1 MDYKLLIL
9 HTYYVIILLFF
20 TIINQK
26 LVIKMLVSMSNIN
39 KFYNGN
45 QILKNVSLVID
56 ENDRIGLVG
65 INGCGKTTLLRILTG
80 KENPDK
86 FTEEDGVISFASK
99 TNIGYLEQ
107 MGALDNENT
116 VIEEMKGVFSELI
129 KISDRMKEL
138 EKLMAENP
146 SDYEQLSDEYSKISA
161 YYEANDGYNIKVKIK
176 TILNGMGFTEDL
188 FDRVISGFSGGEK
201 TRLAIAKLLLENPN
215 ILILDE
221 PTNHLDFRTVMWLE
235 DYLKDYK
242 GALLIVSHDRYFL
255 DKIVTSVCEI
265 ENSVLTRYKGNYTA
279 FTKLKE
285 EAVTRQQKEY
295 DLQQKEIAKMEDYVA
310 RNIVRATTSKSAK
323 SRVKA
328 LERMERIEKPNTYH
342 KSAKLEFT
350 FGIDPP
356 QEVLKVKDIDISVGF
371 GEERKTLVDKLSFEV
386 RRGEKLAIIGDNGI
400 GKSTL
405 LKIIQEKLP
414 HKGKVIWAANV
425 KISYFDQEAENID
438 RVNTV
443 FEEIHRRY
451 PSMSDLEVRSLLGKV
466 RIVGENV
473 FKQAGVVSGG
483 ERCKLCFAIMMLEH
497 GNVLILDEPTNHLDL
512 QTKEVLEEALERFEG
527 TIIYVSHDRYLLN
540 KISTR
545 ILEIT
550 ANATESFNGGFD
562 DYIKI
567 KTQREQKIQEQ
578 IDAEKQQK
586 MREQYEEK
594 KNRAFKTKE
603 QRNQDAKNRQRI
615 KQLEADMEALQ
626 EEQERLETELMS
638 EEVINDYNLMNEK
651 CMRINEIKELTN
663 SMFDEWADLSESL

>member
-1 MDYKLLIL
+1 
-9 HTYYVIILLFF
+9 
-20 TIINQK
+20 
-26 LVIKMLVSMSNIN
+26 MLVSMSNIN

-45 QILKNVSLVID
+45 QILKNVDLVID

-80 KENPDK
+80 KEEPDR

-116 VIEEMKGVFSELI
+116 VIEEMKSVFSELI
-129 KISDRMKEL
+129 AISERMKEL

-146 SDYEQLSDEYSKISA
+146 SDYEALSDEYSKISA
-161 YYEANDGYNIKVKIK
+161 YYEANDGYTIKVKIK

-255 DKIVTSVCEI
+255 DKVVTSVCEI
-265 ENSVLTRYKGNYTA
+265 ENTVLKRYKGNYTA

-342 KSAKLEFT
+342 KSARLEFT

-371 GEERKTLVDKLSFEV
+371 GNERKTLVDNLSFEV

-425 KISYFDQEAENID
+425 KISYFDQEAENIN
-438 RVNTV
+438 RANTV
-443 FEEIHRRY
+443 FEEIHSRY

-512 QTKEVLEEALERFEG
+512 QTKEVLEDALEKFEG
-527 TIIYVSHDRYLLN
+527 TVIYVSHDRYLLN

-550 ANATESFNGGFD
+550 QNATESFAGGFD

-567 KTQREQKIQEQ
+567 KRLREQEQQEAE
-578 IDAEKQQK
+578 DREKQEKLRQ
-586 MREQYEEK
+586 QYVEK
-594 KNRAFKTKE
+594 KNKAFKTKE
-603 QRNQDAKNRQRI
+603 QRNLEAKNRQRI
-615 KQLEADMEALQ
+615 KQLEEEMEKLQ
-626 EEQERLETELMS
+626 EEMDTLEQELTLESVL
-638 EEVINDYNLMNEK
+638 NDYNLMNEK
-651 CMRINEIKELTN
+651 CTRINEIKELTN
-663 SMFDEWADLSESL
+663 TMFEEWAELSESLE

>member
-1 MDYKLLIL
+1 
-9 HTYYVIILLFF
+9 
-20 TIINQK
+20 
-26 LVIKMLVSMSNIN
+26 MLVSMSNIN

-45 QILKNVSLVID
+45 QILKNVDLVID
-56 ENDRIGLVG
+56 ESDRIGLVG

-80 KENPDK
+80 KEEPDR

-116 VIEEMKGVFSELI
+116 VIEEMKSVFSELI
-129 KISDRMKEL
+129 AISERMKEL

-146 SDYEQLSDEYSKISA
+146 SDYEALSDEYSKISA
-161 YYEANDGYNIKVKIK
+161 YYEANDGYTIKVKIK

-188 FDRVISGFSGGEK
+188 FDRAISGFSGGEK

-255 DKIVTSVCEI
+255 DKVVTSVCEI
-265 ENSVLTRYKGNYTA
+265 ENTALKRYKGNYTA

-371 GEERKTLVDKLSFEV
+371 GNERKTLVDNLSFEV

-425 KISYFDQEAENID
+425 KISYFDQEAENIN
-438 RVNTV
+438 RANTV
-443 FEEIHRRY
+443 FEEIHSRY

-512 QTKEVLEEALERFEG
+512 QTKEVLEDALEKFEG
-527 TIIYVSHDRYLLN
+527 TVIYVSHDRYLLN

-550 ANATESFNGGFD
+550 QNATESFAGGFD

-567 KTQREQKIQEQ
+567 KRLREQEQQEAE
-578 IDAEKQQK
+578 DREKQEKLRQ
-586 MREQYEEK
+586 QYVEK
-594 KNRAFKTKE
+594 KNKAFKTKE
-603 QRNQDAKNRQRI
+603 QRNLEAKNRQRI
-615 KQLEADMEALQ
+615 KQLEEEMEKLQ
-626 EEQERLETELMS
+626 EEMDTLEQELTLESVL
-638 EEVINDYNLMNEK
+638 NDYNLMNEK
-651 CMRINEIKELTN
+651 CTRINEIKELTN
-663 SMFDEWADLSESL
+663 TMFEEWAELSESLE

>member
-1 MDYKLLIL
+1 
-9 HTYYVIILLFF
+9 
-20 TIINQK
+20 
-26 LVIKMLVSMSNIN
+26 MLVSMSNVN

-45 QILKNVSLVID
+45 QILKNVDLVID

-80 KENPDK
+80 KEEPDR

-116 VIEEMKGVFSELI
+116 VIEEMKSVFSELI
-129 KISDRMKEL
+129 AISERMKEL

-146 SDYEQLSDEYSKISA
+146 SDYEALSDEYSKISA
-161 YYEANDGYNIKVKIK
+161 YYEANDGYTIKVKIK

-255 DKIVTSVCEI
+255 DKVVTSVCEI
-265 ENSVLTRYKGNYTA
+265 ENTVLKRYKGNYTA

-342 KSAKLEFT
+342 KSARLEFT

-371 GEERKTLVDKLSFEV
+371 GNERKTLVDNLSFEV

-425 KISYFDQEAENID
+425 KISYFDQEAENIN
-438 RVNTV
+438 RANTV
-443 FEEIHRRY
+443 FEEIHSRY

-512 QTKEVLEEALERFEG
+512 QTKEVLEDALEKFEG
-527 TIIYVSHDRYLLN
+527 TVIYVSHDRYLLN

-550 ANATESFNGGFD
+550 QNATESFAGGFD

-567 KTQREQKIQEQ
+567 KRLREQEQQEAE
-578 IDAEKQQK
+578 DREKQEKLRQ
-586 MREQYEEK
+586 QYVEK
-594 KNRAFKTKE
+594 KNKAFKTKE
-603 QRNQDAKNRQRI
+603 QRNLEAKNRQRI
-615 KQLEADMEALQ
+615 KQLEEEMEKLQ
-626 EEQERLETELMS
+626 EEMDTLEQELTLESVL
-638 EEVINDYNLMNEK
+638 NDYNLMNEK
-651 CMRINEIKELTN
+651 CTRINEIKELTN
-663 SMFDEWADLSESL
+663 TMFEEWAELSESLE

>member
-1 MDYKLLIL
+1 
-9 HTYYVIILLFF
+9 
-20 TIINQK
+20 
-26 LVIKMLVSMSNIN
+26 MLVSMSNIN

-45 QILKNVSLVID
+45 QILKNVDLVID
-56 ENDRIGLVG
+56 ESDRIGLVG

-80 KENPDK
+80 KEEPDR

-116 VIEEMKGVFSELI
+116 VIEEMKSVFSELI
-129 KISDRMKEL
+129 AISERMKEL

-146 SDYEQLSDEYSKISA
+146 SDYEALSDEYSRISA
-161 YYEANDGYNIKVKIK
+161 YYEANDGYTIKVKIK

-255 DKIVTSVCEI
+255 DKVVTSVCEI
-265 ENSVLTRYKGNYTA
+265 ENTVLKRYKGNYTA

-371 GEERKTLVDKLSFEV
+371 GNERKTLVDNLSFEV

-425 KISYFDQEAENID
+425 KISYFDQEAENIN
-438 RVNTV
+438 RANTV
-443 FEEIHRRY
+443 FEEIHNRY

-512 QTKEVLEEALERFEG
+512 QTKEVLEDALEKFEG
-527 TIIYVSHDRYLLN
+527 TVIYVSHDRYLLN

-550 ANATESFNGGFD
+550 QNATESFAGGFD

-567 KTQREQKIQEQ
+567 KRLREQEQQEAE
-578 IDAEKQQK
+578 DREKQEKLRQ
-586 MREQYEEK
+586 QYVEK
-594 KNRAFKTKE
+594 KNKAFKTKE
-603 QRNQDAKNRQRI
+603 QRNLEAKNRQRI
-615 KQLEADMEALQ
+615 KQLEEEMEKLQ
-626 EEQERLETELMS
+626 EEMDTLEQELTLES
-638 EEVINDYNLMNEK
+638 VVNDYNLMNEK
-651 CMRINEIKELTN
+651 CTRINEIKELTN
-663 SMFDEWADLSESL
+663 TMFEEWAELSESLE

>member
-1 MDYKLLIL
+1 MLL
-9 HTYYVIILLFF
+9 
-20 TIINQK
+20 
-26 LVIKMLVSMSNIN
+26 SMTNVN

-45 QILKNVSLVID
+45 QILKDVNLTID
-56 ENDRIGLVG
+56 ENDRIGLIG
-65 INGCGKTTLLRILTG
+65 INGCGKTTLLRLITG
-80 KENPDK
+80 KEDPDR
-86 FTEEDGVISFASK
+86 FTEEDGIISFASK

-116 VIEEMKGVFSELI
+116 VIEEMKSVFSELI
-129 KISDRMKEL
+129 TISERMKEI

-146 SDYEQLSDEYSKISA
+146 SDYDSLSEEYSRISA
-161 YYEANDGYNIKVKIK
+161 YYEAHDGYIIKVKIK
-176 TILNGMGFTEDL
+176 TILNGMGFSEHL
-188 FDRVISGFSGGEK
+188 FDRVISSFSGGEK

-215 ILILDE
+215 LLILDE

-255 DKIVTSVCEI
+255 DKTVTSVCEI
-265 ENSVLTRYKGNYTA
+265 ENAVLTRYKGNYSC

-310 RNIVRATTSKSAK
+310 RNLVRASTSKSAK

-328 LERMERIEKPNTYH
+328 LEKMERIEKPNTYH
-342 KSAKLEFT
+342 KAAKLDFT

-371 GEERKTLVDKLSFEV
+371 GDERKTLVDNLSFEV

-414 HKGKVIWAANV
+414 HKGKVMWAANV
-425 KISYFDQEAENID
+425 KISYFDQEAENIN
-438 RVNTV
+438 RQNTV
-443 FEEIHRRY
+443 FEEIHSRY
-451 PSMSDLEVRSLLGKV
+451 PLLTDLDVRNLLGKV
-466 RIVGENV
+466 RLVGENV

-483 ERCKLCFAIMMLEH
+483 ERCKLCFAIMMMEH

-512 QTKEVLEEALERFEG
+512 QTKEVLEDALERFEG

-540 KISTR
+540 RISSR
-545 ILEIT
+545 IIEIT
-550 ANATESFNGGFD
+550 TNSTESFNGGFD
-562 DYIKI
+562 DYMKV
-567 KTQREQKIQEQ
+567 KRQREQ
-578 IDAEKQQK
+578 AEAEAAELARQDQL
-586 MREQYEEK
+586 REQYAEK
-594 KNRAFKTKE
+594 KEKAFKTKE
-603 QRNQDAKNRQRI
+603 QRNLEAKNRQRI
-615 KQLEADMEALQ
+615 RELEKQMAELQ
-626 EEQERLETELMS
+626 EEQEKLESELMD
-638 EEVINDYNLMNEK
+638 EAVIADYSLMNEK
-651 CMRINEIKELTN
+651 CTRINEIKELSN
-663 SMFDEWADLSESL
+663 NLFDEWAELSESI